1 MSIDFSGDHGQRVL
15 RQLDQEEVIWLTTVS
30 KSGTPQPNPVWFQY
44 VNDKIYVYTQESA
57 VRLKNF
63 VENDRVSLNFN
74 TAPDGEDVTV
84 ITGRIGI
91 DYDFPKLINNPAYIE
106 KYREAIKA
114 INTTPEKMS
123 EEYPVAMVVT
133 PAKLRGW

>member
-1 MSIDFSGDHGQRVL
+1 MTIDFTTDFGKKVL
-15 RQLDQEEVIWLTTVS
+15 SRLENEQVIWLTTVA

-44 VNDKIYVYTQESA
+44 VNEKVYIYTAENA

-74 TAPDGEDVTV
+74 TDEDGENVAV

-91 DYDFPKLINNPAYIE
+91 DNNFPKVIDNPAYLE
-106 KYREAIKA
+106 KYKDAIPA
-114 INTTPEKMS
+114 INSTPEKLS
-123 EEYPVAMVVT
+123 EEFPVVMCVT
-133 PAKLRGW
+133 PSKLRGW

>member
-1 MSIDFSGDHGQRVL
+1 MSIDFSTDHGKRVL
-15 RQLDQEEVIWLTTVS
+15 QQLQDEEIIWLTTVA

-44 VNDKIYVYTQESA
+44 VDGNIYIYTQETA

-84 ITGRIGI
+84 ITGRISI
-91 DYDFPKLINNPAYIE
+91 DYDFPKVIDNPAYIE
-106 KYREAIKA
+106 KYGEAMKH
-114 INTTPEKMS
+114 INTTPERMS
-123 EEYPVAMVVT
+123 EEYPVVMRVK
-133 PAKLRGW
+133 PEKMRGW